1 MIKSFTV
8 APLENIG
15 ENGTEEPN
23 SLYPARQSLLKAQII
38 RTPSNRDSIN
48 TKVFGRGGMGAG
60 GREEKV
66 FLQKSFSSLPP
77 VLPLQQP

>member
-48 TKVFGRGGMGAG
+48 TKVFGRGGKGVWGKG
-60 GREEKV
+60 GE
-66 FLQKSFSSLPP
+66 SFSPEKFLLPSP
-77 VLPLQQP
+77 G